1 MVKLSEVASADASKR
16 PIIAET
22 EHLIIQDALKEEI
35 PDIIAMEND
44 PENSDF
50 IWQGT
55 PEQHADEIDDPAHM
69 LVMIRD
75 KSDYHVVGYSLIH
88 INKQSEIFELRRI
101 AMNEKGKGYGTEILA
116 AYFKLAFESLGINR
130 FWLDVYP
137 DNVKGIHLYEKMGMH
152 RDGVLRQNYK
162 AARGYLDQIIYSMLK
177 SEYFAGK

>member
-1 MVKLSEVASADASKR
+1 MVKLSEVASADANKR

-22 EHLIIQDALKEEI
+22 EHLIVQDALKVEI

-44 PENSDF
+44 PDNSDF

-130 FWLDVYP
+130 FWLDVFLTMP
-137 DNVKGIHLYEKMGMH
+137 RASTFTRKWACTATASSA
-152 RDGVLRQNYK
+152 RTTRQSE
-162 AARGYLDQIIYSMLK
+162 ATSTK
-177 SEYFAGK
+177 SSTPC